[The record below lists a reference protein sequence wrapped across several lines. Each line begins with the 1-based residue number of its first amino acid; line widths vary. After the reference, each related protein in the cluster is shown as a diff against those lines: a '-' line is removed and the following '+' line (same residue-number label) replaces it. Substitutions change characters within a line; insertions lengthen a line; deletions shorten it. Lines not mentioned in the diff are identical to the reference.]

1 MSPVAP
7 VSIDRHTSTRQ
18 LICGGLNEAVEDCGV
33 KAGGLDLVLGQ
44 RPRLGTVRVERA
56 RLLAPIGVDGVYAA
70 HPPAEPDD
78 LPLARHVR
86 FERLHACERGF
97 PYVLDHLAHI
107 WSPDPRR
114 GGLACIVLL
123 DLEQRPGL
131 LALHALNYLRYAR
144 VLA

>member
-1 MSPVAP
+1 
-7 VSIDRHTSTRQ
+7 
-18 LICGGLNEAVEDCGV
+18 
-33 KAGGLDLVLGQ
+33 
-44 RPRLGTVRVERA
+44 
-56 RLLAPIGVDGVYAA
+56 
-70 HPPAEPDD
+70 
-78 LPLARHVR
+78 LARHVR

-131 LALHALNYLRYAR
+131 LALHAPNYLRYAR